1 MLYIHKSILYISEHL
16 HFCAYIH
23 IDYRRKELNS
33 AVGVDLQI
41 SSGLATSIHMIG
53 LKMVLVLDHQ
63 VSLISGDESGGFLF
77 LLWVVI
83 SRELLFIKDK

>member
-41 SSGLATSIHMIG
+41 SSGLATSIHM
-53 LKMVLVLDHQ
+53 MVLVLDHQ